1 MNHLKFLHALLPFL
15 WEQRG
20 KLFWSLGFLIL
31 AKIALVILPVLLKNI
46 VDSLDLSVENPLLV
60 LPLFFLIAYGLLRLS
75 NVLFSEL
82 RDFIFSFI
90 TQRTIRRIVHRVF
103 VHLHDLSLRFHLE
116 RKTGSV
122 SRDIERGSQSL
133 SFLMSF
139 LIFNII
145 PNLLELLLV
154 SIILFIL
161 LDFWFALVAFGAIVI
176 YSLFTYFVTEWRN
189 EFVRRKNNLESEA
202 NGKAID
208 SLLNYET
215 VKYFA
220 NEHFE
225 AKRYDEGLAQV
236 EQAGIANQL
245 SLSIL
250 NLGQGAIISFS
261 ITIMLLMAAN
271 GVVTGKLTL
280 GDLVMVNAYLLQLF
294 APLGF
299 LGFVYREMKNA
310 LTSLERMFDLLERQ
324 PEIQDTKTATAL
336 QVTRGEIAF
345 ENITFSYDEQRTIL
359 NNISFTI
366 PAGKKIAIVGH
377 SGAGKSSIVKL
388 LFRFYDPQAGR
399 ITIDGQD
406 IKDVTQNSLRQTI
419 GIVPQ
424 DTVLF
429 NDTLYYNLAYAHPDA
444 TEEQVK
450 AAAERAYL
458 SHFIQKL
465 PQGFASLVGERG
477 LKLSGGEKQRV
488 GIARVLLKNPPILIF
503 DEATS
508 SLDSKAEQ
516 AILDS
521 LQKVAENHTTLV
533 IAHRLSTVVDA
544 DEILVLEQGQI
555 IERGNHSSLIAANG
569 YYAELWQLQLREEQ
583 EKNQEKIITA

>member
-1 MNHLKFLHALLPFL
+1 MNHLKFLQALLPFL

-20 KLFWSLGFLIL
+20 KLFWSLAFLIL

-46 VDSLDLSVENPLLV
+46 VDSLDLSLENPVLV

-103 VHLHDLSLRFHLE
+103 VHLHNLSLRFHLE

-133 SFLMSF
+133 SFILSF

-154 SIILFIL
+154 SIILFVL
-161 LDFWFALVAFGAIVI
+161 LDFWFAVVAFAAIIV

-220 NEHFE
+220 NENFE
-225 AKRYDEGLAQV
+225 ARRYDEGLAKV
-236 EQAGIANQL
+236 EQAGIANQR

-271 GVVTGKLTL
+271 GVVTGQLTL

-299 LGFVYREMKNA
+299 LGFVYREMKNS

-324 PEIQDTKTATAL
+324 PEIQDAKDATAL
-336 QVTRGEIAF
+336 QVTHGEIRF
-345 ENITFSYDEQRTIL
+345 ENISFSYDEQRTIL
-359 NNISFTI
+359 NNISFSV

-406 IKDVTQNSLRQTI
+406 IKYVTQNSLRQAI

-429 NDTLYYNLAYAHPDA
+429 NDTLYYNLSYAHPDA
-444 TEEQVK
+444 AEEQVK
-450 AAAERAYL
+450 TAATRAYL

-521 LQKVAENHTTLV
+521 LQEVAENHTTLV

-555 IERGNHSSLIAANG
+555 IERGNHQSLISVNG
-569 YYAELWQLQLREEQ
+569 YYAELWQLQLREEE
-583 EKNQEKIITA
+583 EKVTAS